1 MSAAAPNV
9 MPYRYRA
16 EARFS
21 AISCPRGT
29 LASFCPDSSTAS
41 PSLVAGRQVH
51 SLVESLPR
59 RVSLCAL
66 GVGGPRHPTSE
77 CREIPWLGRRSS
89 LAWGI
94 EGERRQVIMTLDE
107 V

>member
-29 LASFCPDSSTAS
+29 LACFCADYSTAS
-41 PSLVAGRQVH
+41 PRLVAECQVH

-59 RVSLCAL
+59 RVSVCAL
-66 GVGGPRHPTSE
+66 GVGRPPHATFV
-77 CREIPWLGRRSS
+77 CRESPWLGRRSS

-94 EGERRQVIMTLDE
+94 EGQRRQVIMT
-107 V
+107 